1 MCPYKR
7 HRRTRR
13 SAVEKVP
20 LRKIDA
26 IPNLLRNQ
34 PARARLRGH
43 RLSEPHGDVAPAGGE
58 LIMRAFADQQRPA
71 AADAG
76 AVERRTVFMLAIP
89 VAVIAM
95 PHRTGGGLAL
105 EQLVDYGNGVDDARI
120 IRGA

>member
-1 MCPYKR
+1 MRPYER

-13 SAVEKVP
+13 SAVEQVP

-34 PARARLRGH
+34 PARARVRGH
-43 RLSEPHGDVAPAGGE
+43 RASEQHGDVVSAGGK
-58 LIMRAFADQQRPA
+58 LVVGAFADQEWPA
-71 AADAG
+71 APDAG

-95 PHRTGGGLAL
+95 PHRPGGSIAL
-105 EQLVDYGNGVDDARI
+105 EQSVDYGNGVEDARI
-120 IRGA
+120 VSGA

>member
-1 MCPYKR
+1 MCPYER
-7 HRRTRR
+7 HRRTCR

-43 RLSEPHGDVAPAGGE
+43 RLSESPGGVAPASGE
-58 LIMRAFADQQRPA
+58 LIMRAFADQERPA
-71 AADAG
+71 APNAG

-89 VAVIAM
+89 VAIITM
-95 PHRTGGGLAL
+95 PHRPGGGLAL
-105 EQLVDYGNGVDDARI
+105 EQPVDYGNGVEDARI
-120 IRGA
+120 VSGA